1 MVKFID
7 YLNKCLQNDE
17 DYTSETIVKIGDYE
31 I

>member
-17 DYTSETIVKIGDYE
+17 KGRVKSSFYFTKIL
-31 I
+31 